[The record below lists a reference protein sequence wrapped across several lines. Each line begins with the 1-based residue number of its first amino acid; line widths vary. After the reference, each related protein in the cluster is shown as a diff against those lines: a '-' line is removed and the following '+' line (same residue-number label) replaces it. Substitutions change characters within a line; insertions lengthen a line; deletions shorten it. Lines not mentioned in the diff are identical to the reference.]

1 MSTFL
6 KDCRQV
12 HKWTPTLVNIKVL
25 WKWIHVAIKGFI
37 LIDTGYTSSKHL
49 LPQATDL
56 CVCSVILILILLLG
70 HYHRMCF
77 RFLVESTCVTYA
89 CAKLVSW
96 MWTGVT
102 TLETL
107 QSPENKIQP
116 DFYTDN
122 ISDLLAVK
130 KVASAWWWCLQD
142 WWTWLHSLILMWI
155 ISTLWCWTWK
165 HITSDAS
172 CGEKIDN

>member
-1 MSTFL
+1 MSAFL
-6 KDCRQV
+6 KDCSPV
-12 HKWTPTLVNIKVL
+12 HKWTPTSANIKVL
-25 WKWIHVAIKGFI
+25 WKWIYDSI
-37 LIDTGYTSSKHL
+37 LIDTGHTNSKHQI
-49 LPQATDL
+49 PQATDL

-70 HYHRMCF
+70 HYHRMCW

-116 DFYTDN
+116 DFYTDK

-130 KVASAWWWCLQD
+130 KVASA
-142 WWTWLHSLILMWI
+142 
-155 ISTLWCWTWK
+155 
-165 HITSDAS
+165 
-172 CGEKIDN
+172 

>member
-1 MSTFL
+1 MYPYFGEHQGPVEVDICS
-6 KDCRQV
+6 
-12 HKWTPTLVNIKVL
+12 H
-25 WKWIHVAIKGFI
+25 KGFYSNWYWAYE
-37 LIDTGYTSSKHL
+37 LKTSPTTSNRFV
-49 LPQATDL
+49 
-56 CVCSVILILILLLG
+56 CVCSVILILLLG
-70 HYHRMCF
+70 HCHGMYF

-116 DFYTDN
+116 DFYTDK